1 MFPSF
6 VWAIKADEIAELE
19 PTQQWLIGAKAPND
33 LCRGNTKTGK
43 ASECHSQPLRLV

>member
-6 VWAIKADEIAELE
+6 VRAVKDDEISELQA
-19 PTQQWLIGAKAPND
+19 TQQWLIGAKAPND

-43 ASECHSQPLRLV
+43 ASECYSQPLRLV

>member
-6 VWAIKADEIAELE
+6 VRPVKADEISELE
-19 PTQQWLIGAKAPND
+19 TNQQWLIGAKASND

-43 ASECHSQPLRLV
+43 ASECYSQPLRLV